1 MSPPGV
7 ASFPHVLPSAFT
19 FCNLTGW
26 MSPPRWFILLSGPVG
41 MALVS
46 LGFEAAVRRWDP

>member
-1 MSPPGV
+1 
-7 ASFPHVLPSAFT
+7 
-19 FCNLTGW
+19 